1 MIGRFA
7 IFPNLILALLAAGAR
22 AQQPGPATAP
32 VVNPSGV
39 AAGTSSTPAAPTAPS
54 TASGDVVLA
63 SAVSALGHYN
73 SVSASVRQRIRLF
86 GHDLFGSGQYL
97 QHGSGPKRRFR
108 MEMTIQGKRQKTTAT
123 RICDGRLLWL
133 LDDQAGQPSLRVVD
147 LRRVEDALT
156 QADQARA
163 VEWRR
168 FDLGFGGLPRLLA
181 ACEENFQFG
190 AAAPSQL
197 NDVPVWILR
206 GHWKP
211 ARLNAL
217 LATGN
222 DQGNHSIPKLLPPQ
236 LPNEVVLYLGRDDL
250 FPYCVE
256 FRSVS
261 ERRDRQ
267 GIESHVLAGMD
278 FFEVRVDAPVDES
291 QFTGPANMPQTDDT
305 ESFLTRLGIPRT
317 PSEIRAEKGK

>member
-1 MIGRFA
+1 MVGKLA
-7 IFPNLILALLAAGAR
+7 ILPSLILALLAPAAS
-22 AQQPGPATAP
+22 AQQAQPATAP
-32 VVNPSGV
+32 VVNPSLG
-39 AAGTSSTPAAPTAPS
+39 AAKGSGTAAAITPS

-63 SAVSALGHYN
+63 SAVSALGRYN
-73 SVSASVRQRIRLF
+73 SVAANVRQRIRLF

-97 QHGSGPKRRFR
+97 QHGAGPKRRFR

-133 LDDQAGQPSLRVVD
+133 LDDQGGQPTLRVVD

-156 QADQARA
+156 QADLARA
-163 VEWRR
+163 VDWRR

-190 AAAPSQL
+190 AATPSQL
-197 NDVPVWILR
+197 NDVPVWVLR

-211 ARLNAL
+211 ARLNEL
-217 LATGN
+217 LAAGK
-222 DQGNHSIPKLLPPQ
+222 DQGKSSIPKLLPPQ
-236 LPNEVVLYLGRDDL
+236 MPNEVVLFLGRDDL

-261 ERRDRQ
+261 AGQDKQ
-267 GIESHVLAGMD
+267 GMESHVLAGMD
-278 FFEVRVDAPVDES
+278 FFEVRVDTPVDET
-291 QFTGPANMPQTDDT
+291 QFIGPANMPQTDDT

-317 PSEIRAEKGK
+317 PSEIRAEQGK